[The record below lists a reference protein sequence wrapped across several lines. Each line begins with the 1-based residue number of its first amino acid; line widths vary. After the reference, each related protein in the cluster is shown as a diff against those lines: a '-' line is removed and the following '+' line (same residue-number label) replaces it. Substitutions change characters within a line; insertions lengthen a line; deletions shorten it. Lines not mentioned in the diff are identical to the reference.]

1 MDRPRF
7 TRLSEWLTWQE
18 SLHSSRIELGLE
30 RAGTVASRM
39 ALLPPGCPVI
49 SVAGT
54 NGKGSSVAML
64 ESIYRAA
71 GYRTVCYGSPH
82 LLRYNERI
90 RVNGLEISDHQLCDA
105 FASIDSARG
114 EISLSYFEF
123 GTLAAL
129 YTIHQQRP
137 DVAIL
142 EVGLGGRLDAVNIVD
157 ADVALVT
164 AIDIDH
170 VAWLG
175 NDRESIARE
184 KAGIFRRGCPAI
196 CADPFPPD
204 SLRLSATT
212 VGADWYAAGEDFVC
226 QEALT
231 GWSFHGRQEHWNDLP
246 VPALA
251 GKHQLENAAGVLA
264 VIETLLERLPL
275 GRNCVRQ
282 GLLEVRLAG
291 RAQRLKGPVETLV
304 DVAHNP
310 AGAARLAELLQAS
323 RPAGKTWL
331 ILGMLEDKDA
341 AGFAAALGHCIDE
354 WCLVSLAA
362 ERGLPATTLRLR
374 IGNHPGAAPV
384 RLFDS
389 VTEAMKFVQTHTSV
403 TDRIVVCGS
412 FATVA
417 EILASQV

>member
-1 MDRPRF
+1 
-7 TRLSEWLTWQE
+7 
-18 SLHSSRIELGLE
+18 
-30 RAGTVASRM
+30 M

-71 GYRTVCYGSPH
+71 GYRTVCYSSPH

-90 RVNGLEISDHQLCDA
+90 RVNGLEASDQQLCDA
-105 FASIDSARG
+105 FAAIDSARG
-114 EISLSYFEF
+114 EITLSYFEF

-129 YTIHQQRP
+129 YIIHQQRP

-164 AIDIDH
+164 AIGIDH

-184 KAGIFRRGCPAI
+184 KAGIFRSGRPAI
-196 CADPFPPD
+196 CADPSPPE

-212 VGADWYAAGEDFVC
+212 VGAEWYAAGADFAC
-226 QEALT
+226 HATNT
-231 GWSFHGRQEHWNDLP
+231 GWSFHGRKQHWNDLP
-246 VPALA
+246 TPALV
-251 GKHQLENAAGVLA
+251 GKHQLENAAGALA
-264 VIETLLERLPL
+264 VIENLLERLPL
-275 GRNCVRQ
+275 AQNHVRQ
-282 GLLEVRLAG
+282 GLLEVCLAG
-291 RAQRLKGPVETLV
+291 RAQRLAGPIEILV

-310 AGAARLAELLQAS
+310 SGAARLAELLQAS
-323 RPAGKTWL
+323 RPAGRTWL

-341 AGFAAALGHCIDE
+341 AGFAAAIGQCVDE
-354 WCLVSLAA
+354 WCLATLTS
-362 ERGLPATTLRLR
+362 ERGLTATTLRQR
-374 IGNHPGAAPV
+374 IGSHAGSTAT
-384 RLFDS
+384 RQFDS
-389 VTEAMKFVQTHTSV
+389 VTEAMKFVQNHASV